1 LRSIYLQSKE
11 ISLQSQWRSLILISK
26 ETSLESRGIRGAA
39 MSEIQR
45 INPKGLADSSH
56 YGYAQITVVPADTK
70 LAYIAGQL
78 GEDENG
84 NFPQDFEGQLKQ
96 AFANLRTALE
106 AVGATPKQVVK
117 ITVLSVDH
125 DSEKQRLISAE
136 RNAMWQGDH
145 KSASTLIP
153 VPRLAVD
160 GALFEI
166 DAIVAIPNS

>member
-1 LRSIYLQSKE
+1 M
-11 ISLQSQWRSLILISK
+11 
-26 ETSLESRGIRGAA
+26 GA
-39 MSEIQR
+39 IQR
-45 INPKGLADSSH
+45 INPKGLANSSR
-56 YGYAQITVVPADTK
+56 YGYAQITIVPADTK

-84 NFPQDFEGQLKQ
+84 NFPSDFEGQLKQ

-106 AVGATPKQVVK
+106 AVGATPEQVVK
-117 ITVLSVDH
+117 ITVLSVNH

-136 RNAMWQGDH
+136 RNAMWQGDR
-145 KSASTLIP
+145 KPASTLIP

-166 DAIVAIPNS
+166 DAIAAVPNS